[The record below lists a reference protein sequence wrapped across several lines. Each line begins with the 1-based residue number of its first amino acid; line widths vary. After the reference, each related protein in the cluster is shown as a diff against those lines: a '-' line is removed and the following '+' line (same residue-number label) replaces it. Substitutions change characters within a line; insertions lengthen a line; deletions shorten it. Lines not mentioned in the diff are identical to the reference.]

1 MSMRR
6 LIALSW
12 RMLRV
17 LLVVWVMGYILTT
30 GLATTY
36 LSRAFPTFDVR
47 KTPDQYGVAYQ
58 AVRIPSRDAGIEL
71 AAWFL
76 PQPTSTKAVLLV
88 HGKDASRTSEL
99 QGGFVEFAA
108 ALHRRGFNILMID
121 LRGHG
126 ESTPALVSF
135 GLRERY
141 DVLGAAD
148 WLKARGFGRG
158 SIGVL
163 GVSLGGASSIGAMAE
178 SDDIAALITD
188 CSFADFGPMARTVW
202 SQLTGLPQA
211 FLWPALWL
219 RERMGGLNIDLAK
232 PVEDMR
238 KLVGRPVLII
248 HGTND
253 ILVPVAQGRML
264 HAANLEAEY
273 WEVAGTSH
281 GGSYRQNPKLYVER
295 VAEFFTAH
303 LN

>member
-1 MSMRR
+1 MTLLRR
-6 LIALSW
+6 LGRII
-12 RMLRV
+12 RVV
-17 LLVVWVMGYILTT
+17 LLVWLMGYALAT

-36 LSRAFPTFDVR
+36 LSRSLQTFDPQ
-47 KTPDQYGVAYQ
+47 KTPDDYGVAYQ
-58 AVRIPSRDAGIEL
+58 AVRIPSREAGIEL

-76 PQPTSTKAVLLV
+76 PNPKSTKAVLLV

-126 ESTPALVSF
+126 ESTPAPVSF

-148 WLKARGFGRG
+148 WLKAHGFGHD

-163 GVSLGGASSIGAMAE
+163 GVSLGGASSMGAMAE
-178 SDDIAALITD
+178 SDDIAALVTD
-188 CSFADFGPMARTVW
+188 CSFADFAPMARAIW
-202 SQLTGLPQA
+202 SQVTGLPQS
-211 FLWPALWL
+211 FLAPALWL
-219 RERMGGLNIDLAK
+219 RERAGGLSIDLVK
-232 PVEDMR
+232 PVEDMP

-253 ILVPVAQGRML
+253 ILVPVVQGRML
-264 HAANLEAEY
+264 HAANPTAEY
-273 WEVAGTSH
+273 WEVEGASH
-281 GGSYRQNPKLYVER
+281 GGSYRQNPRAYVER
-295 VAEFFTAH
+295 VAKFFGAR
-303 LN
+303 LQ